1 MRKTKN
7 NLFIVKEAKSKI
19 RLSRSLALA
28 VQSKSKL
35 LKKPIAWFQFA
46 KKDHAR
52 WVFLEHKESQWKVLN
67 SIVSEVAPQYK
78 EYTEGQISDIL
89 ADLVNTQVID
99 IVYEIANRDEISRIQ
114 KDIRYSH
121 LFLIEITMSKYY
133 IPRHPWLRFVSKRSA
148 HVWVVRDM
156 IKKQKFTVY
165 RTTSR
170 DWWIYSSYKN
180 TLKTKVL

>member
-7 NLFIVKEAKSKI
+7 NLFIVKEAKSKVQ
-19 RLSRSLALA
+19 LSRDLALM
-28 VQSKSKL
+28 VRNKSKL

-46 KKDHAR
+46 KKDQER
-52 WVFLEHKESQWKVLN
+52 WIFLEHKERQWEILN
-67 SIVSEVAPQYK
+67 SIVSEVSSKYK
-78 EYTEGQISDIL
+78 DYTEGQISDIL
-89 ADLVNTQVID
+89 SELVNTQVINVIQE
-99 IVYEIANRDEISRIQ
+99 IVSRDEISRTP
-114 KDIRYSH
+114 KDTRYSH
-121 LFLIEITMSKYY
+121 LFLIEITTSKYY
-133 IPRHPWLRFVSKRSA
+133 VPRHPWLRFVSKRSA
-148 HVWVVRDM
+148 HVWVVRDI